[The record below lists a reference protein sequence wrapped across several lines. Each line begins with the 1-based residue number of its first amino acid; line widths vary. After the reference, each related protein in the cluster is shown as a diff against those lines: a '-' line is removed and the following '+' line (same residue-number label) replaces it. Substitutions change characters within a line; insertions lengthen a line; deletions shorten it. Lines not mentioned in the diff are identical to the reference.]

1 MSISRIVLNEAP
13 GEIRAA
19 AFDEAGQAVRLFLQR
34 WSGDGQPV
42 RAGEIVSARLRQSDA
57 KDGGAFFETASGER
71 IFVRGDV
78 PKGLSEGAETTLE
91 IRAEARHGKLARGAF
106 SKQDPTPAFDAF
118 AAWLDELPGK
128 PPKPETA
135 ADAEDLDAIEAAFDE
150 ALAPAVG
157 LARGGLIRLD
167 RTAALIAI
175 DIDSA
180 GRNRKG
186 SAAARALSINK
197 EAVETAARQVAL
209 RDWGGLLVIDCLAPL
224 TAEARTQLR
233 DAFLAAFQSVSARK
247 VEALNPSR
255 FGLLE
260 AKIAWGASPIE
271 DRLLDETGQKTAD
284 TELLDLF
291 RDAARQAAADRTA
304 FFRLTLSPRALKAYN
319 ARRNDCDAILNSA
332 CSGRVSIAS
341 GTGEQSVV
349 RRA

>member
-13 GEIRAA
+13 GETRAA
-19 AFDEAGQAVRLFLQR
+19 AFDEAGQAAGLFLQR

-57 KDGGAFFETASGER
+57 KQGGAFFETAGGER

-91 IRAEARHGKLARGAF
+91 VRAEARHGKLARAAF
-106 SKQDPTPAFDAF
+106 TKLEPTHSFDAF
-118 AAWLDELPGK
+118 AAWLDGLPGQL
-128 PPKPETA
+128 PKPETA
-135 ADAEDLDAIEAAFDE
+135 ADAADLDAIEAAFDE
-150 ALAPAVG
+150 ALSPAVG
-157 LARGGLIRLD
+157 LARGGLIRLE

-197 EAVETAARQVAL
+197 EAVEAAARQIAL
-209 RDWGGLLVIDCLAPL
+209 RDWGGLIVIDCLAPL

-247 VEALNPSR
+247 VEALKPSR

-260 AKIAWGASPIE
+260 AKIAWGASPVE

-284 TELLDLF
+284 TELLGLF

-304 FFRLTLSPRALKAYN
+304 FFRLTLSPRALRAYN

>member
-1 MSISRIVLNEAP
+1 MSIARIVLNEAP
-13 GEIRAA
+13 GEKRAA
-19 AFDEAGQAVRLFLQR
+19 AFDEAGQPVRLFLER
-34 WSGDGQPV
+34 WSGSGQPV
-42 RAGEIVSARLRQSDA
+42 RTGEIVSARLRQNDA
-57 KDGGAFFETASGER
+57 RDGGAFFETAGGER
-71 IFVRGDV
+71 IFVRGDM
-78 PKGLSEGAETTLE
+78 PKGLSEGAETRLE

-106 SKQDPTPAFDAF
+106 SKQEPTPSFDAF
-118 AAWLDELPGK
+118 AAWLDELPGQ
-128 PPKPETA
+128 PPTPEAA

-150 ALAPAVG
+150 SLSPAVG
-157 LARGGLIRLD
+157 LMRGGLIRLE

-197 EAVETAARQVAL
+197 DAVETAARQIAL

-247 VEALNPSR
+247 VEALKPSR

-304 FFRLTLSPRALKAYN
+304 FFRLTLSPRALRAYN